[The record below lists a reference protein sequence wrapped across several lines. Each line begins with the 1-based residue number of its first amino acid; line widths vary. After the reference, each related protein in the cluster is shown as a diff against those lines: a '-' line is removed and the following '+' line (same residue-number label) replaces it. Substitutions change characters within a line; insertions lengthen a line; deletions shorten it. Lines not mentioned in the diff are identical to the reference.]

1 MIKNYQLPN
10 GDSIPAFGLGT
21 WKSPPG
27 QVYEAVKTAFKLGYT
42 HIDCAPIYKNEPE
55 VGRGI
60 KESLTEGIV
69 KREEIWITSKLWNN
83 AHESDQVIPAIKKTL
98 TDLQL
103 DYLDLFLIH
112 WPIAVK
118 PGILFPNTADDYQT
132 LAEVPL
138 TATWQ
143 GMEAALKQGLC
154 KHIGVSNFSQQK
166 INTVIE
172 KANHKPEVNQIECH
186 PYLQQNDL
194 LAYCRSQDI
203 LITAYSPLGSGDV
216 ADIRYAVRP
225 DAFKKTDEPSLLAH
239 PLILEIAAKHSFTP
253 AQVLI
258 AWGINRDTVV
268 IPKSVNPQRLADNLA
283 SADIILPQEDRS
295 AIATLDRHYRYVD
308 GSFWELPESPYTVAN
323 LWA

>member
-1 MIKNYQLPN
+1 MKNYQLLN

-21 WKSPPG
+21 WKSPPD

-42 HIDCAPIYKNEPE
+42 HIDCAAIYRNEPE
-55 VGRGI
+55 VGQGI
-60 KESLTEGIV
+60 KESLMEGIV
-69 KREEIWITSKLWNN
+69 KREEIWITSKLWND
-83 AHESDQVIPAIKKTL
+83 AHGSDQVIPALKKTL

-112 WPIAVK
+112 WPIAHK

-138 TATWQ
+138 IETWK
-143 GMEAALKQGLC
+143 GMEAALKQRLC

-166 INTVIE
+166 LTTVIE
-172 KANHKPEVNQIECH
+172 QANHKPEVNQIECH

-194 LAYCRSQDI
+194 LAYCRSQGI
-203 LITAYSPLGSGDV
+203 LVTAYSPLGSGD
-216 ADIRYAVRP
+216 RP
-225 DAFKKTDEPSLLAH
+225 DAFKKTDEPSLLVH
-239 PLILEIAAKHSFTP
+239 PLILEIAAKHSLTP

-258 AWGINRDTVV
+258 AWAINRDTVV
-268 IPKSVNPQRLADNLA
+268 IPKSVNPQRLADNLGG
-283 SADIILPQEDRS
+283 ADIILPKEDRS